1 MEKNKKVIIAVS
13 LVVLLILLNTPYYII
28 NIISSCMLV
37 VILAVLL
44 GDVTSNMSTYLG
56 EKKGGM
62 LAATIGNIPELMM
75 GIWSVKYGMIPMAKA
90 ALLGSII
97 SNMLLGLG
105 IAVIVGGLKYREQ
118 RFNKIIARTN
128 FNMLIL
134 AMSAIIIISALNRY
148 TIYPLGKEALKSISV
163 KVSLVLIFVYL
174 LGLIFSFCTHKNL
187 FLVDGEEVEEEERVE
202 NKLKLFLTVIKL
214 IFIAVMLYF
223 ISEKLI
229 FNVKTL
235 VETKKVSQ
243 EFLGII
249 LIPLL
254 GNIGENVTTVMCAL
268 DNKINMSIETAIGSS
283 IQISLFVTPLLTI
296 LSCVLLEP
304 LTLVFS
310 SFEIIISVLAIG
322 MSFLVFQDGKS
333 YWFEGA
339 ILGAVYIII
348 TLAYYYIR

>member
-1 MEKNKKVIIAVS
+1 MGKNTKIIMGIFS
-13 LVVLLILLNTPYYII
+13 VVLLILLNTQYYII
-28 NIISSCMLV
+28 NIISSCILV
-37 VILAVLL
+37 IILAVLL
-44 GDVTSNMSTYLG
+44 GNVTSNMSVYLG

-75 GIWSVKYGMIPMAKA
+75 GIWSIKYGMIPMAKA

-105 IAVIVGGLKYREQ
+105 IGVIFGGLKYKEQ
-118 RFNKIIARTN
+118 KFNKIIARTN

-134 AMSAIIIISALNRY
+134 AMSAIIVISSLNRY
-148 TIYPLGKEALKSISV
+148 TLYPLGKDILKSISV

-174 LGLIFSFCTHKNL
+174 LGLIFSFYTHKNL
-187 FLVDGEEVEEEERVE
+187 FLVSGRELDEEKV
-202 NKLKLFLTVIKL
+202 NDKLKVVLTSIKL
-214 IFIAVMLYF
+214 IAIAVILYF

-229 FNVKTL
+229 FNVRTL
-235 VETKKVSQ
+235 VNTKRVSQ

-296 LSCVLLEP
+296 LSCFLLEP
-304 LTLVFS
+304 MTLVFS

-339 ILGAVYIII
+339 ILVSIYIII